1 MSEFAG
7 REFTGERV
15 IPGQVNDDLW
25 AEHIARYAFAA
36 RLAARFGKAA
46 RVLDIGCGTGYGT
59 TELAQHAQSAIG
71 IDVSDDAIHYAR
83 QHYPSATFLTA
94 SATSI
99 PLPAASFDLITAFE
113 VIEHLE
119 NWHELLIE
127 ARRLLHPNGV
137 FLVSTPNKLYY
148 AESRAKE
155 GPNPF
160 HTHEFEFA
168 ELRDALAAVFPH
180 VTMLLQNRLES
191 QAFYP
196 HATFP
201 PVDARLDASR
211 GSPAEANFFLAVCSV
226 DCAPETRSFIYVP
239 RGANLL
245 REREQH
251 IFLLQNELEK
261 TKTWLEGVIAD
272 RRKLIQ
278 SQDELK
284 THLEEHNRWA
294 LQLEKNHQAALA
306 RIAELQNL
314 MQSEQAKALEMAAA
328 YQRTVDSLEQENRD
342 KTAWALDTEKRLSA
356 ALAAK
361 CQELAETVRLL
372 DRAEA
377 TVVERTRWAQ
387 DLDRGLQDANAK
399 LQMVA
404 GSRWVKLGRA
414 AGIGPD
420 LKGDGG

>member
-1 MSEFAG
+1 MS
-7 REFTGERV
+7 EFTGERV

-36 RLAARFGKAA
+36 RFGNGA

-59 TELAQHAQSAIG
+59 AALAQYAQSATG
-71 IDVSDDAIHYAR
+71 IDISSDAILYAR
-83 QHYPSATFLTA
+83 EHYPGATFLAA
-94 SATSI
+94 SATSV

-119 NWHELLIE
+119 NWHDLLIE
-127 ARRLLHPNGV
+127 ARRLLDPAGV

-160 HTHEFEFA
+160 HTHEFEFT
-168 ELRDALAAVFPH
+168 EFRDALAAVFPH
-180 VTMLLQNRLES
+180 VTVLLQNRLES

-201 PVDARLDASR
+201 PVDAKLDTSR
-211 GSPAEANFFLAVCSV
+211 GSPAEANFFLALCSV

-239 RGANLL
+239 RAANIL

-251 IFLLQNELEK
+251 IFLLQDELAK
-261 TKTWLEGVIAD
+261 TKSWLESVILD
-272 RRKLIQ
+272 RQKLME

-284 THLEEHNRWA
+284 AHLEEHNRWA
-294 LQLEKNHQAALA
+294 LQLDRDRHVALA
-306 RIAELQNL
+306 RIVELQDL
-314 MQSEQAKALEMAAA
+314 MRAEQAKAMEMAVA
-328 YQRTVDSLEQENRD
+328 YQQIVDSLEKENRA
-342 KTAWALDTEKRLSA
+342 KTEWAIETEKRLSA
-356 ALAAK
+356 ALAQK
-361 CQELAETVRLL
+361 CEELAETVRLL

-377 TVVERTRWAQ
+377 TVVERTQWAQ
-387 DLDRGLQDANAK
+387 DLARSLQHANAK

-404 GSRWVKLGRA
+404 SSRWVKLGRA
-414 AGIGPD
+414 AGMGPD